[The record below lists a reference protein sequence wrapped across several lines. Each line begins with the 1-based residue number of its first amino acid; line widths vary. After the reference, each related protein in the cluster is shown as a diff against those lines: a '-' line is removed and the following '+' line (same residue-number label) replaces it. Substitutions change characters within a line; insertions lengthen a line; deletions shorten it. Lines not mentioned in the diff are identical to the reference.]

1 MLNLKSGMKITKNNI
16 RDLLKIYME
25 DNDLGF
31 ININA
36 SMSMDRTK
44 VILCITEDEQND
56 EL

>member
-1 MLNLKSGMKITKNNI
+1 MKITKNNI